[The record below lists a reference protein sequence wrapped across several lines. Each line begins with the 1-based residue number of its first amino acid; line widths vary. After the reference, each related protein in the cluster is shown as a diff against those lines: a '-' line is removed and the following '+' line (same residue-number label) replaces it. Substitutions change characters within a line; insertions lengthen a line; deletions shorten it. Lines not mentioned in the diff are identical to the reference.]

1 MGHSG
6 DQERQW
12 GLSRTLLGP
21 FKHRCPGGAQVAEPP
36 WGLGGS
42 LPKAPIT
49 RSWAC
54 GPGQV
59 TSLSWGD
66 GRWEPLCSTG
76 SWGYVDWACWTQCL
90 PLPHPHSP
98 WTPKPLHLLFQ
109 SVVLLLQPGQ
119 LIGCRRHGLG
129 AWGGGKKG
137 RVGSAQPPGAP
148 LSCPQRGFQPLAQG
162 LGYSRCPRAACCPRG
177 WGGARRNTTSLE
189 GLPQGK
195 GLVLVG
201 RTPGT
206 LLITGRR
213 QRRAGTPQPGGLG
226 SGGAVGARGGHGAQG
241 SLRRKTC
248 CRFWR
253 RALSNSC
260 CFFLA
265 SSWVTMQRSH
275 RPARSLRGEEGKRAM
290 EGRGPHRL
298 GPHCPRSACA
308 VGAPPGRLSVS
319 CAWGLGRNLEST
331 GFLRL

>member
-21 FKHRCPGGAQVAEPP
+21 FKHRCPGGAQAAEPP

-177 WGGARRNTTSLE
+177 LGGARRNTTSLE
-189 GLPQGK
+189 GLPRPQDRACPRDPPKGK
-195 GLVLVG
+195 GWSSWAGPPGPSSSQEGGSGGQGRPSPGAWGVG
-201 RTPGT
+201 G
-206 LLITGRR
+206 LLGPEGGTGRR
-213 QRRAGTPQPGGLG
+213 A
-226 SGGAVGARGGHGAQG
+226 H
-241 SLRRKTC
+241 
-248 CRFWR
+248 
-253 RALSNSC
+253 
-260 CFFLA
+260 
-265 SSWVTMQRSH
+265 
-275 RPARSLRGEEGKRAM
+275 
-290 EGRGPHRL
+290 
-298 GPHCPRSACA
+298 
-308 VGAPPGRLSVS
+308 
-319 CAWGLGRNLEST
+319 
-331 GFLRL
+331 